1 MMENPNEKK
10 VQKEVKPESS
20 RKKII
25 RYVIGGLAVAGLIAI
40 FVSMALNR

>member
-1 MMENPNEKK
+1 MIENPNEKT

-40 FVSMALNR
+40 FVAMFLNR